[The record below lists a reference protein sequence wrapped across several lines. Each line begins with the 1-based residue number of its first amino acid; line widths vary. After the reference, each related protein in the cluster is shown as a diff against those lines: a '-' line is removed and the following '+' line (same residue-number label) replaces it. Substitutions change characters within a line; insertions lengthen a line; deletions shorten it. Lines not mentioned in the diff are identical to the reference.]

1 MQWVVLRKEKM
12 LCYDTRRCLLL
23 GLQEALQK
31 MEDYMNEEMSLKDTL
46 SRISREMEGKIDNDS
61 LQLMKDYFGKF
72 PLLKSLR
79 RFNLLKLASR
89 NSISLTSSFRE
100 TNQRRSRIT

>member
-1 MQWVVLRKEKM
+1 MERQIKKDENIKVVLGYNTR
-12 LCYDTRRCLLL
+12 LCSLL

-61 LQLMKDYFGKF
+61 LQLMKDYFGTF
-72 PLLKSLR
+72 PLFQSLR
-79 RFNLLKLASR
+79 PFNLLKLTSR
-89 NSISLTSSFRE
+89 NSI
-100 TNQRRSRIT
+100 